1 MEPAII
7 IDDLT
12 FTYLH
17 SDEPVLK
24 NISITIPKNKVTALV
39 GPVGAGK
46 STLILTMNRIIP
58 SYIPGRLSGKVQVL
72 SEDISKHEIEE
83 LAEKINL
90 LFDDPVLQVVG
101 LTVEEDVAFGP
112 ANLGLPREE
121 IWERVNRSLKQLRL
135 SGYEKRNPR
144 TLSGGEMQ
152 LLAMASTFA
161 MQPQILVMDEPVAML
176 DPVGKSMVFQAI
188 QDLIRTRGLT
198 TVVTDSGADMEAVCE
213 IADHMILM
221 DQGEVVD
228 QGPPQVLLAKRDLV
242 EKTTL
247 RVPQVTRTFWQL
259 KSGEKKVPV
268 RLDQALSSLESI
280 PKVRV
285 ESTTLPPSPQPPP
298 KQGREIVNASNIH
311 HVYPSVPPVHA
322 LRGVDLKVNRGEMVA
337 LLGQNGSG
345 KTTLALHL
353 VGILKPTNE
362 DASIHVAG
370 LDVIEAKTRE
380 TIQHINYV
388 FQNPYNQLFN
398 QTFGAEVEYGPKQ
411 LGLSEEEV
419 DARVV
424 AALDAVG
431 LLKWRKYYQAALT
444 RSEATLLGLASVLS
458 LEPDVIIADE
468 PTKGLDEPA
477 ARKVIQVLQERCDSD
492 KAVIIITHDM
502 ELAARYASRIL
513 VMSEG
518 KIIADGSP
526 RDIFSNTGVL
536 EKSYLSPP
544 QITRLAMGLG
554 VSNQDALPLTMDEFF
569 TTFEFAGLS

>member
-7 IDDLT
+7 LEDLS

-24 NISITIPKNKVTALV
+24 NINITIPKNKVTALV

-46 STLILTMNRIIP
+46 STLILTLNRIIP
-58 SYIPGRLSGKVQVL
+58 SYIPGKLTGKIQIL

-121 IWERVNRSLKQLRL
+121 IWNRVESSLSQLRL
-135 SGYEKRNPR
+135 TGYEKRNPR

-152 LLAMASTFA
+152 LLAMAATFA

-176 DPVGKSMVFQAI
+176 DPVGKAMVFQAI
-188 QDLIRTRGLT
+188 RDLMLKRGLT
-198 TVVTDSGADMEAVCE
+198 TVVTDSGADMEVVCE
-213 IADHMILM
+213 IADYMILL
-221 DQGEVVD
+221 DQGTVVD
-228 QGPPQVLLAKRDLV
+228 QGHPRELLAHRHMV

-247 RVPQVTRTFWQL
+247 RVPQVTRIFWQL
-259 KSGEKKVPV
+259 AEDQDLVPV
-268 RLDQALSSLESI
+268 RLNEAVSSLDKI
-280 PKVRV
+280 PKKKGKIDLPL
-285 ESTTLPPSPQPPP
+285 STELDSR
-298 KQGREIVNASNIH
+298 KGEEIVNARNIH
-311 HVYPSVPPVHA
+311 HVYPSIPPVHA
-322 LRGVDLKVNRGEMVA
+322 LRGVDVKIHRGEMVA

-362 DASIHVAG
+362 DASIQVAG
-370 LDVIEAKTRE
+370 LDVITARTKE

-411 LGLSEEEV
+411 LGLPPDVV
-419 DARVV
+419 DERVE

-431 LLKWRKYYQAALT
+431 LLQWRKYYQAALT

-458 LEPDVIIADE
+458 LEPEVIIADE

-477 ARKVIQVLQERCDSD
+477 ARKVIQVLQDRCKSN
-492 KAVIIITHDM
+492 KAVIMITHDM

-518 KIIADGSP
+518 VIIADGKP
-526 RDIFSNTGVL
+526 RQVFSDAEVL

-544 QITRLAMGLG
+544 QITRLAMELGLTKKE
-554 VSNQDALPLTMDEFF
+554 DLPLTIDEFINS
-569 TTFEFAGLS
+569 FEFYS

>member
-7 IDDLT
+7 LEDLS

-24 NISITIPKNKVTALV
+24 NVSISIPKNKVTALV

-46 STLILTMNRIIP
+46 STLILTLNRIIP
-58 SYIPGRLSGKVQVL
+58 SYIPGKLTGKIQIF
-72 SEDISKHEIEE
+72 SEDISTLEIEE

-121 IWERVNRSLKQLRL
+121 IWNRVKNSLGQLRL
-135 SGYEKRNPR
+135 SGFEKRNPR

-176 DPVGKSMVFQAI
+176 DPEGKAMVFRAI
-188 QDLIRTRGLT
+188 KDLIIKRGLT

-213 IADHMILM
+213 IVDYMILLDHGM
-221 DQGEVVD
+221 VVD
-228 QGPPQVLLAKRDLV
+228 QGNPQELLARKDLV

-247 RVPQVTRTFWQL
+247 RVPQVTRIFWQL
-259 KSGEKKVPV
+259 KPNQDLVPV
-268 RLDQALSSLESI
+268 RLKEAVHAIQTI
-280 PKVRV
+280 PRKEKKRN
-285 ESTTLPPSPQPPP
+285 LPLATDGET
-298 KQGREIVNASNIH
+298 KIGEEIIIAQNIH
-311 HVYPSVPPVHA
+311 HVYPGVPPVHA
-322 LRGVDLKVNRGEMVA
+322 LRGVNLKINRGELVA

-362 DASIHVAG
+362 DSAIRVAG
-370 LDVIEAKTRE
+370 LDVISAKTKE

-398 QTFGAEVEYGPKQ
+398 QTFGAEVEYGPRQ
-411 LGLSEEEV
+411 LGLPPEV
-419 DARVV
+419 VDERVV

-431 LLKWRKYYQAALT
+431 LLQWRKYYQASLT

-458 LEPDVIIADE
+458 LDPEVIIADE

-477 ARKVIQVLQERCDSD
+477 SAKVIQVLQERCRSNN
-492 KAVIIITHDM
+492 AVIMITHDM
-502 ELAARYASRIL
+502 ELAARYANRVL

-518 KIIADGSP
+518 RIIADGKP
-526 RDIFSNTGVL
+526 REVFSDKEVL
-536 EKSYLSPP
+536 KKSYLSPP
-544 QITRLAMGLG
+544 QVTRLAMELG
-554 VSNQDALPLTMDEFF
+554 MANNKSLPLTIEEFF
-569 TTFEFAGLS
+569 NSFEFYS

>member
-7 IDDLT
+7 LEDLS

-24 NISITIPKNKVTALV
+24 NINITIPKNKVTALV

-46 STLILTMNRIIP
+46 STLILTLNRIIP
-58 SYIPGRLSGKVQVL
+58 SYIPGKLTGKIQIL

-83 LAEKINL
+83 LAEKISL

-121 IWERVNRSLKQLRL
+121 IWNRVESSLSQLRL
-135 SGYEKRNPR
+135 TGYEKRNPR

-152 LLAMASTFA
+152 LLAMAATFA

-176 DPVGKSMVFQAI
+176 DPVGKAMVFQAI
-188 QDLIRTRGLT
+188 RDLMLKWGLT
-198 TVVTDSGADMEAVCE
+198 TIVTDSGADMEAVCE
-213 IADHMILM
+213 IADYMILL
-221 DQGEVVD
+221 DQGTVVD
-228 QGPPQVLLAKRDLV
+228 QGHPRELLARRHLV

-247 RVPQVTRTFWQL
+247 RVPQVTRIFWQL
-259 KSGEKKVPV
+259 AEDQDLVPV
-268 RLDQALSSLESI
+268 RLNEAVSSLETI
-280 PKVRV
+280 PKKKVKIDIPISAEL
-285 ESTTLPPSPQPPP
+285 ESM
-298 KQGREIVNASNIH
+298 KGEEIVIANNIH

-322 LRGVDLKVNRGEMVA
+322 LRGVEVKINRGEMVA

-362 DASIHVAG
+362 DASIQVAG
-370 LDVIEAKTRE
+370 LDVITARTKE

-411 LGLSEEEV
+411 LGLPPDVV
-419 DARVV
+419 DERVET
-424 AALDAVG
+424 ALDAVG
-431 LLKWRKYYQAALT
+431 LLQWRKYYQAALT

-458 LEPDVIIADE
+458 LDPEVIIADE

-477 ARKVIQVLQERCDSD
+477 AMKVIQVLKDRCKSN
-492 KAVIIITHDM
+492 KAVIMITHDM
-502 ELAARYASRIL
+502 ELAARHASRIL

-518 KIIADGSP
+518 KIIADGKP
-526 RDIFSNTGVL
+526 RQVFSDAEVL
-536 EKSYLSPP
+536 KKSSLSPP
-544 QITRLAMGLG
+544 QITRLAMELG
-554 VSNQDALPLTMDEFF
+554 FTKKEDLPLTIDEFINS
-569 TTFEFAGLS
+569 FEFYT